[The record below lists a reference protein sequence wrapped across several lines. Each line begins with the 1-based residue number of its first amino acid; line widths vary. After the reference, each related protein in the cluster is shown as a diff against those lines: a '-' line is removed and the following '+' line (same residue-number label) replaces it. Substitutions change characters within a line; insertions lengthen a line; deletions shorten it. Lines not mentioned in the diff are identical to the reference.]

1 MSPAISFGSLV
12 LGLIALVG
20 IFITAL
26 AWNDAITSSIN
37 RGLLQEDGKFEGD
50 VLTAKWIYAIVATIV
65 LLLVLWW
72 LTARSKKGI
81 ESLLGGLKGDY
92 VVQGE
97 YHAQTPMM

>member
-1 MSPAISFGSLV
+1 MSSAVSFGSLV

-65 LLLVLWW
+65 LLLVFWW
-72 LTARSKKGI
+72 LTARSKKGLEGLI
-81 ESLLGGLKGDY
+81 GGLKGDY
-92 VVQGE
+92 VVKGE
-97 YHAQTPMM
+97 YHSTPMMV